1 MKSVTLCVM
10 LCAFA
15 GVLALAPA
23 AYADQ
28 WSHETRVTFSQPV
41 EIPSMV
47 LPPGTYVFK
56 LLDSQTDRSVVQ
68 IFNEDENH
76 LYATILAIPDYRL
89 QPTGKTVIMFEER
102 EAGAPSAIRAWF
114 YPGENYG
121 TEFVYPQPRA
131 AALAQVTH
139 QPVPSM
145 PATEKPPEAA
155 ELRKAPVMN
164 QQPSAAT
171 ATAGGHATAAR
182 AGGNVAAAT
191 AANGERPAADRSDGV
206 ALACTGRIVA
216 AHQARLRTLRRAAGA
231 GALTHAR
238 GSALP
243 LLPRA
248 GWSLFFGFAK
258 SVLPSNTASGIADP
272 SSAYLSLTLE
282 GFGLSRGITPLDSLR
297 STGPPRRIFSQS

>member
-164 QQPSAAT
+164 QQPSGEQTAPEPAPAPQPQPQAAT
-171 ATAGGHATAAR
+171 PPPQEQAAMSPPQLPQTA
-182 AGGNVAAAT
+182 
-191 AANGERPAADRSDGV
+191 SDLPLIGLMGLLSL
-206 ALACTGRIVA
+206 ALAGSL
-216 AHQARLRTLRRAAGA
+216 RLIR
-231 GALTHAR
+231 R
-238 GSALP
+238 GSE
-243 LLPRA
+243 R
-248 GWSLFFGFAK
+248 
-258 SVLPSNTASGIADP
+258 
-272 SSAYLSLTLE
+272 
-282 GFGLSRGITPLDSLR
+282 
-297 STGPPRRIFSQS
+297 